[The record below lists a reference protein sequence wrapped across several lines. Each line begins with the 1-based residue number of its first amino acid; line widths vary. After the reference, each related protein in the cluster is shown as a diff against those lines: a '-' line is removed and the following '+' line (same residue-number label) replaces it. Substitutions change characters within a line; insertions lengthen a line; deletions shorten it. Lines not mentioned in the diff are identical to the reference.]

1 MPLLQSQSAQTSW
14 GRKVAFVGV
23 WRDVSHCLG
32 TTCFPL
38 QNLSVERTDLL
49 NETRKSHLVSITK
62 IVLGCHG
69 GPIVLVLI
77 KAAEDQN
84 HLLKLKG

>member
-1 MPLLQSQSAQTSW
+1 M
-14 GRKVAFVGV
+14 AFVGV

-32 TTCFPL
+32 IACFPL
-38 QNLSVERTDLL
+38 QSLSVERIDLL
-49 NETRKSHLVSITK
+49 HETRKFLIECHCLASTTK